1 MGVDYLASQKLVEP
15 TAATDRETLFSVM
28 KDFTKKEIG
37 VIIKEEFEERMSSLL
52 TESEGLLSQLSGSRI
67 MWHLLLYYAG
77 GLPFLV

>member
-1 MGVDYLASQKLVEP
+1 M
-15 TAATDRETLFSVM
+15 
-28 KDFTKKEIG
+28 
-37 VIIKEEFEERMSSLL
+37 KEEFEERMSSLL